1 MCNSAYV
8 NRPKTIVDVLMA
20 GVFCGCVATLISTA
34 LVAMLADVP
43 AHAFHWSQLLIGAV
57 WVLAIAFVPAGLF
70 GFLCGVAGR
79 LYLMIRLPHITTTRR
94 LIAEC
99 VVVGV
104 LLSLCFP
111 LFLRL
116 MNWGDAQDWT
126 IVKGTLFCVSVGF
139 LVSILYATVYRR
151 NFLG

>member
-1 MCNSAYV
+1 MGH
-8 NRPKTIVDVLMA
+8 P
-20 GVFCGCVATLISTA
+20 
-34 LVAMLADVP
+34 P
-43 AHAFHWSQLLIGAV
+43 
-57 WVLAIAFVPAGLF
+57 IAFVPAGLF

-126 IVKGTLFCVSVGF
+126 IVKGALFSYTRLSIGGIF
-139 LVSILYATVYRR
+139 LAK
-151 NFLG
+151 